1 MKKTKEITNKLIE
14 ELERTPLVQ
23 IACDK
28 VGISRNTFYRWI
40 KDDEKLFAK
49 VNEAIS
55 LGTGLVNDVA
65 VSNVLTG
72 IKNKDS
78 MYTKYWLDRKH
89 PDFRRPFIYKLESG
103 DYIQYQRTLNEKEQ
117 ALRVE
122 QEAKEASERLYGEKL
137 EEAKRRLEE
146 NQDKWFVN
154 EEVER
159 EKYAQKFLEK
169 WKKDHHYKEKNEK

>member
-103 DYIQYQRTLNEKEQ
+103 DFLQYQRTLNEKEQ

-122 QEAKEASERLYGEKL
+122 QEAKEASEKLYGKKL
-137 EEAKRRLEE
+137 AEVERSIEE
-146 NQDKWFVN
+146 NQAKWFID
-154 EEVER
+154 
-159 EKYAQKFLEK
+159 EKIEIQKEAQKLLDK
-169 WKKDHHYKEKNEK
+169 WKKEFLKKKENKK